1 MCSSLVW
8 ANAIIKGLIGFYVD
22 KLNLTGTCLI
32 DPESLQLW
40 IWKQAGIRLQA
51 EKGVW
56 VYSEEMVSLH
66 FWQGERRDLI
76 NPELIKLSP
85 VGK

>member
-32 DPESLQLW
+32 DPESLQL
-40 IWKQAGIRLQA
+40 
-51 EKGVW
+51 
-56 VYSEEMVSLH
+56 
-66 FWQGERRDLI
+66 
-76 NPELIKLSP
+76 
-85 VGK
+85 